1 MNNWWLIK
9 WWVTT
14 SLLLTQKWIS
24 CSPTNAARCL
34 SDLLKPSTSSQNLH
48 PRMQSSSPSLGPSL
62 PDFFSGFNNS
72 LQWFSPRRHRCNNP
86 GHHWKAS
93 SMCAEEISAVAPQTQ
108 ICDALSHW
116 VRINFIFLLPPLSWI
131 PPRTQNK
138 SRGGCRPQADS
149 FTFSEAWFIEPFCT
163 CAVGL
168 VAVLLGRQQRAHRA
182 AAACTHN
189 QSFVWVITAA
199 DLPSVVWLFHVI
211 RGSAL
216 QRAEHV
222 VMAPSMVGKK
232 RKSVHE
238 DDTKGSFICSQI
250 YQMGWVSW
258 LDNWFSQAP
267 FKAWTHNLPSNY

>member
-1 MNNWWLIK
+1 MTNQVVSHHLPAAHLQTLLG
-9 WWVTT
+9 V
-14 SLLLTQKWIS
+14 SL
-24 CSPTNAARCL
+24 
-34 SDLLKPSTSSQNLH
+34 TSSNHPPPPRISILGCRAPLH
-48 PRMQSSSPSLGPSL
+48 PSPRPYLIFLG
-62 PDFFSGFNNS
+62 GFNNS

-116 VRINFIFLLPPLSWI
+116 VQINFIFLLPPLSWI

-149 FTFSEAWFIEPFCT
+149 FTFGEAWFIEPFCT

-168 VAVLLGRQQRAHRA
+168 VAVSLGRHQRAHRA

-199 DLPSVVWLFHVI
+199 DLPGRL
-211 RGSAL
+211 L
-216 QRAEHV
+216 QWC
-222 VMAPSMVGKK
+222 
-232 RKSVHE
+232 
-238 DDTKGSFICSQI
+238 GSFMSLEVQPFRG
-250 YQMGWVSW
+250 QSMSSW
-258 LDNWFSQAP
+258 LR
-267 FKAWTHNLPSNY
+267 AWWEKNVRVCTKTTRREVLYALKYIRWVE